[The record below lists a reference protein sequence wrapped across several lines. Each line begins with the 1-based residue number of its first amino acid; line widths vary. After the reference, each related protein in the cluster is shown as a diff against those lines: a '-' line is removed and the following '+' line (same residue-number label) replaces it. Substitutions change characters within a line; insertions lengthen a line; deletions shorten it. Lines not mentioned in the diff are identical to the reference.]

1 MEKFKSH
8 YLKLSVNE
16 RESLAQ
22 QAGTTRGTLN
32 QVVYGGKQIELGL
45 ADCLVALCPDVQLS
59 DLPLTDRARKQRSIR
74 EGVHAETAAAG
85 ITAEATGQGG
95 VVQAG

>member
-1 MEKFKSH
+1 MDKFKTH
-8 YLKLSVNE
+8 YLKLPVNE

-45 ADCLVALCPDVQLS
+45 ADCLVALCAGIDLD
-59 DLPLTDRARKQRSIR
+59 DLPLTERAQRQRVVR
-74 EGVHAETAAAG
+74 EGVS
-85 ITAEATGQGG
+85 AEAAPERITPEPTTAGQGT
-95 VVQAG
+95 

>member
-1 MEKFKSH
+1 MDKFKTH

-45 ADCLVALCPDVQLS
+45 ADCLVALCTGIDLD
-59 DLPLTDRARKQRSIR
+59 DLPLTERAQRQRVVR
-74 EGVHAETAAAG
+74 EGGAAETTPESVTPESA
-85 ITAEATGQGG
+85 GQG
-95 VVQAG
+95 A